1 MKKSKEVMF
10 VINEPEILKNPS
22 SETYVIFGEA
32 KIEDLNQQAASQA
45 ARTFAA
51 PPTSETKRKAY
62 FCMCCFSHG

>member
-10 VINEPEILKNPS
+10 VISEPEVLKNPS

-51 PPTSETKRKAY
+51 PPAADAKRK
-62 FCMCCFSHG
+62 